1 MIQYLK
7 VTETIEIIYKSNQ
20 RGDLIIKG
28 YLNFN
33 WAKNYVI
40 KKSNLGFVF
49 ILKKKSINQNL
60 KN

>member
-7 VTETIEIIYKSNQ
+7 VTKTIEIIYKSNE

-28 YLNFN
+28 YLNSN
-33 WAKNYVI
+33 WAKKYVI

-49 ILKKKSINQNL
+49 ILKRKSIN
-60 KN
+60 